1 MEREEESLCFFLG
14 GFNYFFKVFTRKIGE
29 VSHFEEYF
37 SNGLVQT
44 PTSFS
49 SEPLFF
55 LLDVHITMEKKHQ
68 PFGKKTSREGSHIP
82 FSFKPALL
90 S

>member
-1 MEREEESLCFFLG
+1 MGREEESLCFFLG

-29 VSHFEEYF
+29 VSHF

>member
-55 LLDVHITMEKKHQ
+55 
-68 PFGKKTSREGSHIP
+68 
-82 FSFKPALL
+82 
-90 S
+90 

>member
-1 MEREEESLCFFLG
+1 MEREEESLWFFLG
-14 GFNYFFKVFTRKIGE
+14 GFNYSFKAFTRKIGE
-29 VSHFEEYF
+29 VSHFDEYF

-55 LLDVHITMEKKHQ
+55 LLDVHITMEKTSTIR
-68 PFGKKTSREGSHIP
+68 KKNLQGRITYP
-82 FSFKPALL
+82 LFF
-90 S
+90 